1 VNVADVITRHAE
13 ARPEAPAVVFGP
25 RVLTYAAFERG
36 VWVRA
41 ALLREAG
48 VQAGEVVGIAL
59 RHSVQYLMTAYALAR
74 IGAIQVPLPMHD
86 APPLRRALAQRF
98 GVRHIVGPKGQAGV
112 PGVPV
117 IRITRSGLAAARG
130 RVDAALRVEGGDRP
144 YAIWRTSGT
153 TDQAKGVAI
162 THRMLVEGEA
172 SRAMYYPEPEQDRYL
187 AVIDMSLTF
196 GFSGCSRAIINGGT
210 IFLPNLAQLPPA
222 QMLRLIDRYKI
233 TRLALTPNMFE
244 PLLPLLPR
252 QGPPRSPGIRDLN
265 VIGMAI
271 PEALRKEVRTRLTP
285 GLIVLY
291 GSNEARYVT
300 RADAGAQEAYPETVG
315 TPLNGIEVEVVD
327 EEDRPVPRGTPGRIR
342 ARSPWMPKGYYNAP
356 ELDARTFRNGWVY
369 LGDIGTLSPEGQ
381 LYISGRVDDMMN
393 FDGIKIMPADIEAV
407 LLAHPAVAEAIA
419 FPVPSPRHQHMPVAA
434 VTLRAAAT
442 EQALLRYCR
451 ERLGVRAPVRV
462 LLQKEFPRNAM
473 GKIARRELIERLLT
487 SFSPRAPASRR

>member
-1 VNVADVITRHAE
+1 MNVADVITRQAQ
-13 ARPEAPAVVFGP
+13 ARPQAPAVVSGP
-25 RVLTYAAFERG
+25 RVLTYAELERG
-36 VWVRA
+36 VWERA

-48 VQAGEVVGIAL
+48 VRAGEVVGIAL
-59 RHSVQYLMTAYALAR
+59 RHSAQYLMTSYALAR

-86 APPLRRALAQRF
+86 APPLREALAQRF
-98 GVRHIVGPKGQAGV
+98 RIRHIVGPRGAAGV
-112 PGVPV
+112 ADIPV
-117 IRITRSGLAAARG
+117 IRVTPAALEAARG
-130 RVDAALRVEGGDRP
+130 KVDASLRVEGGDRP

-172 SRAMYYPEPEQDRYL
+172 SRAQYYPEPEQDRYL

-196 GFSGCSRAIINGGT
+196 GFSGCSRALINGGT
-210 IFLPNLAQLPPA
+210 IFLPRRAILPPA
-222 QMLRLIDRYKI
+222 AMLRLIDRHRI

-252 QGPPRSPGIRDLN
+252 EGPPRSPGIRDLN
-265 VIGMAI
+265 VIGMRI
-271 PEALRKEVRTRLTP
+271 PEALRKEVRTRLTR

-300 RADAGAQEAYPETVG
+300 RADADAQEAFPETVG

-342 ARSPWMPKGYYNAP
+342 ARSPWMPRGYYNAP
-356 ELDARTFRNGWVY
+356 ELDARTFRDGWVY

-381 LYISGRVDDMMN
+381 LYIGGRVDDMMN

-407 LLAHPAVAEAIA
+407 LLAHPAVAEAVA
-419 FPVPSPRHQHMPVAA
+419 FPVPSRKHQHLPVAA
-434 VTLRAAAT
+434 VVLRGAAPASP
-442 EQALLRYCR
+442 QALRRYCR
-451 ERLGVRAPVRV
+451 ERLGVRAPVRILV
-462 LLQKEFPRNAM
+462 EKEFPRNAM
-473 GKIARRELIERLLT
+473 GKVARRELIERLLT
-487 SFSPRAPASRR
+487 SFSP